1 MADINKINLF
11 GTSYNVTDET
21 ARSAASA
28 AQAAAET
35 AQSAAS
41 TAQTAADTANEGV
54 ETLKESQINVTYSD
68 ETLNFTKGV

>member
-11 GTSYNVTDET
+11 GTSYNITDET

-28 AQAAAET
+28 ALTAAET
-35 AQSAAS
+35 AQTAAS
-41 TAQTAADTANEGV
+41 AANEGV